1 MGGLKWPKPLKH
13 SGKPPLGGDHPAISM
28 PPPPSLDILQPSQI
42 HNPSDYAMHCT
53 AEEEEE
59 SMCQGSAPLPPISGV
74 RNVKGC
80 PDLPPPPLPS
90 IPPLPDHLGGSG
102 GGGPPTFVATGGGA
116 KAEPFD
122 HPQLEFGVNG
132 LPMPEQ
138 LAAATAMGLPSL
150 VPRTKVTK
158 RKRGRK
164 AGSGGGNSSG
174 LASAATLP
182 FSEPPPAPGAL
193 GGGGSL
199 PVTVKE
205 ESCRGSRLQHPPDLA
220 PDVLGAYDPNV
231 STMSEYD
238 DLDLDKIDKKSLAG
252 LPAKMVEQ
260 GVSARLNKLEKLTR
274 LDESQLSGD
283 QKNEKR
289 RLMRLEKNRRAAAI
303 SRERKKRYIR
313 SLEERSLIMAKHLA
327 AMEMENGHLRQLLA
341 QYTGA
346 PVPPPLVPPQQLGI
360 ELTPP
365 PDADLSMTRSSSR
378 KRKSTKRKNGS
389 QMGGLSKRRRCGRSA
404 RTNNIV
410 VQRPLNSLVI
420 TGGDSGVGKE
430 NDTAFPPPVRTGL
443 PPLIPKKEA
452 N

>member
-1 MGGLKWPKPLKH
+1 MAFNLDM
-13 SGKPPLGGDHPAISM
+13 PPIMDPTIPPSLVGTSCVQPPDVTGNWKALQPIAADKCSPPAGNL
-28 PPPPSLDILQPSQI
+28 PPPPPLPSLTFEA
-42 HNPSDYAMHCT
+42 NRVEY

-59 SMCQGSAPLPPISGV
+59 SMCQGAAPMPLV
-74 RNVKGC
+74 RRATKIERG
-80 PDLPPPPLPS
+80 PDMPPPPLPNM
-90 IPPLPDHLGGSG
+90 PLPSY
-102 GGGPPTFVATGGGA
+102 GA
-116 KAEPFD
+116 KSEPGFD
-122 HPQLEFGVNG
+122 PEGLDNPLEFGSG

-150 VPRTKVTK
+150 IPHMD
-158 RKRGRK
+158 
-164 AGSGGGNSSG
+164 ANGNP
-174 LASAATLP
+174 LP
-182 FSEPPPAPGAL
+182 FSEPPPAPG
-193 GGGGSL
+193 GSL
-199 PVTVKE
+199 PVRVKME
-205 ESCRGSRLQHPPDLA
+205 ECRTDRIPLPPSDLN
-220 PDVLGAYDPNV
+220 PDILGVLDPNC
-231 STMSEYD
+231 SDLD
-238 DLDLDKIDKKSLAG
+238 DLDMDKIDKKSLAG

-327 AMEMENGHLRQLLA
+327 ALEMENQHLRQLLA

-365 PDADLSMTRSSSR
+365 PEPER
-378 KRKSTKRKNGS
+378 KRKAVKRK
-389 QMGGLSKRRRCGRSA
+389 LSSKHKPGPTKRRRSGRVSKARKPGTSGSDESA
-404 RTNNIV
+404 TLYPI
-410 VQRPLNSLVI
+410 
-420 TGGDSGVGKE
+420 
-430 NDTAFPPPVRTGL
+430 AAGL